1 MHKSKPLQILRQFSV
16 WELKDFEKFINSDF
30 YSGSAALKTT
40 FKILKKEHPKFD
52 SPQLEKEKLFKK
64 IFPNE
69 TYEESKLRYVFSDLA
84 KLLEEF
90 IVIRELSA
98 DPVRKKLLLLDYY
111 RRHDLEKYFN
121 QVFED
126 SVKSQLKAGIKD
138 AGWFFNQYL
147 LEEKAY
153 IYSQY
158 QKSRSLDSNLQ
169 TLVNYLDLFYI
180 TNKLKHS
187 GEMLTREMLLKISYN
202 KPLLNEIISYAAD
215 GKFEGYTA
223 VEIYHCIVLMHIEPE
238 ADVHY
243 QKLLELLD
251 IHKAEFTRE
260 ELVDMYVFAQNY
272 CTNRINSGQVT
283 YLAEIFRLYKKMIEL
298 EAIYENGYVRPNV
311 FKNIVTVGIRL
322 EEFDWI
328 ESFIRDY
335 KEKLD
340 PKTRDNAVNYNMAWL
355 EYAKKEYKKAL
366 RYLSN
371 ADLMDIFYQLGAKC
385 LLLKIYYETQ
395 EIEAFYALTESFYV
409 YLRRNNQIAD
419 FQKEVHL
426 NFIKSVKQL
435 MKLKLE
441 RDKKGAQKMKEE
453 LLDSKNVLDQSW
465 FIKKLEEI

>member
-1 MHKSKPLQILRQFSV
+1 MHKSKPIQILKNFSV
-16 WELKDFEKFINSDF
+16 WELKDLEKFIGSDF
-30 YSGSAALKTT
+30 YSGNDMLRQV
-40 FKILKKEHPKFD
+40 FKLLKKEHPKFE
-52 SPQLEKEKLFKK
+52 SPVLEKEKLFKK
-64 IFPNE
+64 LFPGE
-69 TYEESKLRYVFSDLA
+69 PYEESKLRYLFSDLA
-84 KLLEEF
+84 KLIEEF
-90 IVIRELSA
+90 IIIKELSA
-98 DPVRKKLLLLDYY
+98 DPIRKKLLLMDYY

-158 QKSRSLDSNLQ
+158 QKSRSIDNNLQ

-187 GEMLTREMLLKISYN
+187 GEMLTREMLLKVSYK
-202 KPLLNEIISYAAD
+202 KPLLDAIIEYVSS

-223 VEIYHCIVLMHIEPE
+223 VEIYHCIVMMHTTP
-238 ADVHY
+238 DDDRHY
-243 QKLLELLD
+243 KKLLELLE
-251 IHKAEFTRE
+251 IHAAEFTRE
-260 ELVDMYVFAQNY
+260 ELVDMYVFAQNH
-272 CTNRINSGQVT
+272 CTNRINSGQT
-283 YLAEIFRLYKKMIEL
+283 RYLAEIFHLYKKMIEL
-298 EAIYENGYVRPNV
+298 GAIYENGYVRPNV

-322 EEFDWI
+322 EEFNWI
-328 ESFIRDY
+328 ESFIQEY

-340 PKTRDNAVNYNMAWL
+340 PKTRENAVNYNMAWL

-366 RYLSN
+366 RHLST
-371 ADLMDIFYQLGAKC
+371 ADMMDIFYQLGAKC

-395 EIEAFYALTESFYV
+395 DIDAFYALTESFYV

-426 NFIKSVKQL
+426 NFIKSIKQL
-435 MKLKLE
+435 MKIRLE
-441 RDKKGAQKMKEE
+441 RDKKGAKKMHGE
-453 LLDSKNVLDQSW
+453 LTEVKNVLDLSW
-465 FIKKLEEI
+465 FLKKLDEV